1 MGKSFIPLIFK
12 GVWVSVDAMAGSKSD
27 ENGNLVQTD
36 FFNLDQNFKESARD
50 ILSAHLNIVEFR
62 EKLSRQ

>member
-1 MGKSFIPLIFK
+1 M
-12 GVWVSVDAMAGSKSD
+12 WVSVDAMAGSKSD

-50 ILSAHLNIVEFR
+50 ILSAHLNIVEFG